1 MLKNDYYVVKNVR
14 PALIWATGLHLER
27 LSKFLRSVSGG
38 GHA

>member
-14 PALIWATGLHLER
+14 PALIWTTGLHLER